1 MSRLRLS
8 KRKSTLF
15 LPQFN
20 LMTRTIARLVAFFA
34 LQAFAQSICLAQSK
48 PAPNTLQAPP
58 AGVTIDGDLN
68 EWGDS
73 LRYYNEDQKLY
84 YTLANDKD
92 NLYMAIRINDRS
104 EQRRILGA
112 GLTLSIDTKG
122 KKKESF
128 SVTFP
133 IGGKPDMAPDDDT
146 QSLDGSKP
154 NTVDNHEEKMKANMT
169 KLRQLKVTGFK
180 DVESELITTANTY
193 GFKVA
198 IDFDK
203 DGNLIYE
210 TAIPLSLFHA
220 EDIGKNEWAFNIR
233 INGIVRPAQK
243 HNDEDGGA
251 ENQGR
256 SGRGGGMGGG
266 GMGGGR
272 GMRGGGSR
280 GMRGGSAGGE
290 SSDRSELSRSVDFW
304 EKFFLAKG

>member
-1 MSRLRLS
+1 MI
-8 KRKSTLF
+8 
-15 LPQFN
+15 
-20 LMTRTIARLVAFFA
+20 RTSASLLAFFA
-34 LQAFAQSICLAQSK
+34 IQALALSLCSAQTK
-48 PAPNTLQAPP
+48 PAQNTLQAPP
-58 AGVTIDGDLN
+58 ASVTIDGDLN

-122 KKKESF
+122 KKKETF

-154 NTVDNHEEKMKANMT
+154 NAVDNHDEKLKANLT
-169 KLRQLKVTGFK
+169 KLRQIRVTGFK
-180 DVESELITTANTY
+180 DVESELITTSNTY

-203 DGNLIYE
+203 DGNLICE
-210 TAIPLSLFHA
+210 AAIPLSLFHA
-220 EDIGKNEWAFNIR
+220 DDIGKTEWAFNFK
-233 INGIVRPAQK
+233 INGIVRPSQK
-243 HNDEDGGA
+243 RNDENGGT

-256 SGRGGGMGGG
+256 SGRSGGMGGG
-266 GMGGGR
+266 GLGGSR

-280 GMRGGSAGGE
+280 GMRGGNTGGE
-290 SSDRSELSRSVDFW
+290 STDRSELSRSVDFW